1 MRGHQTKQVEAMF
14 KKKLVIL
21 DMAVPMCS
29 EKLPVCIVDKS
40 DLLALDN
47 YLEE

>member
-1 MRGHQTKQVEAMF
+1 
-14 KKKLVIL
+14 
-21 DMAVPMCS
+21 MAVPMCS

-40 DLLALDN
+40 DLLALKWTLDN